1 MQKPMKAYDR
11 QTMKMKWYEVCGE
24 KWFALNLIEESGYDL
39 SKAVPVAQ
47 IGIVS
52 KRESKDKKNET
63 ARMAT
68 VEAEI
73 QCYRYRGMGIK
84 LTLEQ
89 QANGGSVSWFGQL
102 RFEDAPEGF

>member
-1 MQKPMKAYDR
+1 MICTEPDWK
-11 QTMKMKWYEVCGE
+11 
-24 KWFALNLIEESGYDL
+24 ESGYDL

-73 QCYRYRGMGIK
+73 QCYCYRGMGIK
-84 LTLEQ
+84 LTL
-89 QANGGSVSWFGQL
+89 ADGGGLSFSWFGQL